1 MTARRRNPRS
11 LTVFGRLSGIT
22 SQWRRAGFGNP
33 RAPHRLPQFR
43 NVVVPSVPNA
53 TVHPIIHT
61 ARYHLAVFAR
71 FLGLAKGAVEP
82 TREALRDMCDDMVAG
97 DFPF

>member
-1 MTARRRNPRS
+1 
-11 LTVFGRLSGIT
+11 
-22 SQWRRAGFGNP
+22 
-33 RAPHRLPQFR
+33 
-43 NVVVPSVPNA
+43 VVPSVPNA